1 MRGQMM
7 DVPLLISSLIEH
19 AGRVHGQQEIVS
31 RTLEG
36 PINRTTWDEVRS
48 RCKKLAGALDAR
60 GIERGDRIGTLA
72 WNTHRH
78 LEVYFALSSMGAI
91 CHTLNPRLHPS
102 QLVYIVNH
110 AADRVLFLHST
121 FLPLVEAC
129 ADNLKSIDTYVILGA
144 GENLPETKL
153 GNLVAYEDL
162 IAEHDGDY
170 DWPELDEN
178 EASALCY
185 TSGTTGNPKGALYS
199 HLSLIHI

>member
-7 DVPLLISSLIEH
+7 EVPLLISSLIEH

-102 QLVYIVNH
+102 Q
-110 AADRVLFLHST
+110 
-121 FLPLVEAC
+121 
-129 ADNLKSIDTYVILGA
+129 
-144 GENLPETKL
+144 
-153 GNLVAYEDL
+153 
-162 IAEHDGDY
+162 
-170 DWPELDEN
+170 
-178 EASALCY
+178 
-185 TSGTTGNPKGALYS
+185 
-199 HLSLIHI
+199 